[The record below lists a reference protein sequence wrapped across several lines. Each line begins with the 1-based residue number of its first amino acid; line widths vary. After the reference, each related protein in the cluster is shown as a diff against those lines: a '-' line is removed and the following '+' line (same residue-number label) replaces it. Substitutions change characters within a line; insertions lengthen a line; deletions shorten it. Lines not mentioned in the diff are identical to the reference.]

1 MKVGNISSR
10 HRVFR
15 HQCRLVR
22 EALRE
27 KTASGI
33 WDSSSASGDRGY
45 NGDPRNRPISGR
57 RADLRVSR
65 KEIGKSGNSDFGVA
79 APRFPRNSGN
89 PGFGDI
95 LLRVG
100 VPTSRCSVFR
110 PADLRGAV
118 SSDVAVALFGR
129 VSANGARNLGFQ
141 IGQPAPRFRGRYAH
155 RAADLHTT
163 GGLAIFSGKFGEFR
177 KFGFRQQS
185 ATAVYGL
192 RRPFFDVAVASWV
205 RRFRPKT
212 GSEIRGSKLA
222 RRRRGLGG
230 QPLRKSGKFGPTRA
244 SAISRKKSGN
254 LKIQT
259 SEFRRQF
266 VGEVYNLAAPRFL
279 T

>member
-1 MKVGNISSR
+1 M
-10 HRVFR
+10 
-15 HQCRLVR
+15 
-22 EALRE
+22 
-27 KTASGI
+27 ASGI
-33 WDSSSASGDRGY
+33 WDSSSASGGRGY
-45 NGDPRNRPISGR
+45 KGDPRNRPISGR
-57 RADLRVSR
+57 RADLRVPR

-177 KFGFRQQS
+177 KFGFRDFGNNLQ
-185 ATAVYGL
+185 
-192 RRPFFDVAVASWV
+192 RRYTICGAASSTS
-205 RRFRPKT
+205 PSPL
-212 GSEIRGSKLA
+212 GSGGFGRKRGPEFGDPSWP
-222 RRRRGLGG
+222 GG
-230 QPLRKSGKFGPTRA
+230 AGVWG
-244 SAISRKKSGN
+244 GN
-254 LKIQT
+254 LFANRAN
-259 SEFRRQF
+259 SGPRAR
-266 VGEVYNLAAPRFL
+266 PRFPEKNREI
-279 T
+279 